1 MAKLTTYQVTE
12 IAKDTWVINEAG
24 MTAMFLLKGTERA
37 LLIDTGVGMT
47 DLKKLISWL
56 TPLPYDVVLTH
67 GHPDHIGGAAQFE
80 EVYIH
85 EKDEDSL
92 KPINYDRIA
101 DYVELLG
108 NMGAYDV
115 YDCSPADIRR
125 IQKMPKCSAET
136 VLIHYWELWIKSSPM
151 KVNLTAILMAMWD
164 MRECLS
170 LVPWIIAS

>member
-67 GHPDHIGGAAQFE
+67 GHQDHIGGAAQFE

-92 KPINYDRIA
+92 KPINYDSIA
-101 DYVELLG
+101 DYVELWE
-108 NMGAYDV
+108 
-115 YDCSPADIRR
+115 I
-125 IQKMPKCSAET
+125 
-136 VLIHYWELWIKSSPM
+136 WELTMCMTVALRISGGYKRCQN
-151 KVNLTAILMAMWD
+151 VFL
-164 MRECLS
+164 
-170 LVPWIIAS
+170 

>member
-67 GHPDHIGGAAQFE
+67 GHPDHIE
-80 EVYIH
+80 ELL
-85 EKDEDSL
+85 SL
-92 KPINYDRIA
+92 KRYIFTKKMRI
-101 DYVELLG
+101 
-108 NMGAYDV
+108 
-115 YDCSPADIRR
+115 
-125 IQKMPKCSAET
+125 
-136 VLIHYWELWIKSSPM
+136 VL
-151 KVNLTAILMAMWD
+151 N
-164 MRECLS
+164 R
-170 LVPWIIAS
+170 

>member
-92 KPINYDRIA
+92 KPINYDSIA
-101 DYVELLG
+101 DYVELLEYSQTRI
-108 NMGAYDV
+108 AV
-115 YDCSPADIRR
+115 IRLEHLQQMR
-125 IQKMPKCSAET
+125 MVRQ
-136 VLIHYWELWIKSSPM
+136 M
-151 KVNLTAILMAMWD
+151 KLK
-164 MRECLS
+164 
-170 LVPWIIAS
+170 